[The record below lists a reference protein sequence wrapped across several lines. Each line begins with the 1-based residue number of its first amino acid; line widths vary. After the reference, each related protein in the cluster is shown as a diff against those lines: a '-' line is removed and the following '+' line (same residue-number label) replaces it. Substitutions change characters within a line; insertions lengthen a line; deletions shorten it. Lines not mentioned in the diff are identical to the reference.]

1 VPMIREHGYRARSK
15 PRAGGGS
22 RGTSWTGVILAS
34 LATFVIILILGAVV
48 GFVLTTIFALLGMAG
63 ATEGA

>member
-1 VPMIREHGYRARSK
+1 VPMIREHGYLARSK
-15 PRAGGGS
+15 PRARGVS
-22 RGTSWTGVILAS
+22 RNTSWTGVILGS

-48 GFVLTTIFALLGMAG
+48 GLVLATIFALLGMVG